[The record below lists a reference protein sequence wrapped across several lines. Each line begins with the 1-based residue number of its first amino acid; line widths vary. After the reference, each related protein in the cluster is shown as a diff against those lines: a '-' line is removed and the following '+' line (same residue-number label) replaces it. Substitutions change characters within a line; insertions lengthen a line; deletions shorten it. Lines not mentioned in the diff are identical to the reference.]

1 MPNANKKHSPW
12 FTTFCLLVLLALYA
26 AGGAAGGDGFRP
38 AVAAPRQVTE
48 SVYVELAVADV
59 EQATETVQWLARR
72 YDGRIEDNY
81 HWTEPGERWAS
92 ITVLLP
98 APLSG
103 HFYDGLATMGRVRAE
118 RHTTAAGS
126 RYTADTRVT
135 VLLVAPYAAARPV
148 ATAVTL
154 IPHGEAPRPLATWH
168 PPSLLRAVLAIASS
182 IYQALIAITLR
193 LADLAG
199 RLLLAILAAFWLL
212 WHARRRPPKD
222 KSF

>member
-1 MPNANKKHSPW
+1 MPDTNKKHSPW
-12 FTTFCLLVLLALYA
+12 FTTFCLLALLALYT

-48 SVYVELAVADV
+48 SFYVELAVADV
-59 EQATETVQWLARR
+59 EQAAETVQWLARR

-81 HWTEPGERWAS
+81 HWTEPGERWAT

-103 HFYDGLATMGRVRAE
+103 HFYDGLATVGRVRAE
-118 RHTTAAGS
+118 RHTTAAGN
-126 RYTADTRVT
+126 RDTADTRVT
-135 VLLVAPYAAARPV
+135 VLLVAPYPAARPV
-148 ATAVTL
+148 ATAVPL
-154 IPHGEAPRPLATWH
+154 ISRDEAPRPLTTWH
-168 PPSLLRAVLAIASS
+168 PPSPVRAVLAIASS
-182 IYQALIAITLR
+182 IYQALIAITLT
-193 LADLAG
+193 LADVAG

-212 WHARRRPPKD
+212 WHARRGPPKD